1 MAGRGRPP
9 LHREPVGAS
18 SASAEGDP
26 PDAHHVRWS
35 SIPATLRASG
45 WTPLYGNARGQ
56 GQSERAATVAGLR
69 GGCPSTRRLSASA
82 SCQIDRRSQWRIA
95 APAPK
100 RPNSPR
106 PVEDNGPIFVDE
118 ARDPDVLRMDL
129 DAVAAFDRPALL
141 TGGTES
147 APFFGPVVDM
157 VAGPCRGPSASRS
170 RAPTTRRRSASRHV
184 ASSWSRR
191 LRSSGGPVGR
201 AGVGPEAS
209 AWMRRFSGNASHL
222 VGSADLWAPR
232 HGPSRHRDCIG
243 CGGHHA
249 RLRGAAGGRSAGARP
264 GGGAATSDRHR
275 RRLPDARHLP
285 IRVRP
290 LAPAPSHDR
299 AARPSHPRRPA
310 PRAPSPTGDAAPAR
324 ALVIPCGR

>member
-26 PDAHHVRWS
+26 PDAHHVPVVVPPSHLASLWLDASLRECER
-35 SIPATLRASG
+35 PGPERAS
-45 WTPLYGNARGQ
+45 RH
-56 GQSERAATVAGLR
+56 
-69 GGCPSTRRLSASA
+69 GCRSTRRLSASA

-222 VGSADLWAPR
+222 VGSADLWAR
-232 HGPSRHRDCIG
+232 AMDRRVIATALAAAVTTLG
-243 CGGHHA
+243 CAG
-249 RLRGAAGGRSAGARP
+249 LLAAAVLVPA
-264 GGGAATSDRHR
+264 R
-275 RRLPDARHLP
+275 RRCCHF
-285 IRVRP
+285 
-290 LAPAPSHDR
+290 
-299 AARPSHPRRPA
+299 
-310 PRAPSPTGDAAPAR
+310 
-324 ALVIPCGR
+324 

>member
-222 VGSADLWAPR
+222 VGSADLWARAMDRRVIATALAAAVTTLGCAGLLAAAVLVPAPEAVLPLLIATGVGCPMLAIYQFASALSHLR
-232 HGPSRHRDCIG
+232 RATTGLHDHRTLDD
-243 CGGHHA
+243 
-249 RLRGAAGGRSAGARP
+249 LRREL
-264 GGGAATSDRHR
+264 
-275 RRLPDARHLP
+275 RRLPETRH
-285 IRVRP
+285 P
-290 LAPAPSHDR
+290 L
-299 AARPSHPRRPA
+299 
-310 PRAPSPTGDAAPAR
+310 G
-324 ALVIPCGR
+324 L

>member
-170 RAPTTRRRSASRHV
+170 RAPTTRRTSASRTLRRAGHDVYVRRGDRSGGPAWVPKRPRGCAGSRVTRVTLSDLPTSGPAPWTV
-184 ASSWSRR
+184 ASSRLHWLRR
-191 LRSSGGPVGR
+191 SP
-201 AGVGPEAS
+201 
-209 AWMRRFSGNASHL
+209 
-222 VGSADLWAPR
+222 
-232 HGPSRHRDCIG
+232 
-243 CGGHHA
+243 
-249 RLRGAAGGRSAGARP
+249 RSAARGCWRP
-264 GGGAATSDRHR
+264 QCWCPPR
-275 RRLPDARHLP
+275 RRCCHF
-285 IRVRP
+285 
-290 LAPAPSHDR
+290 
-299 AARPSHPRRPA
+299 
-310 PRAPSPTGDAAPAR
+310 
-324 ALVIPCGR
+324 